1 MPFSQESP
9 INIHDAIYCEL
20 GDRALQIHWD
30 GPVFGTVKKDEHG
43 VKVEIQHV
51 PSHYVILD
59 RKKFHLTGFHFHHP
73 AEHWIKGNLHSM
85 ELHVVHQNI
94 DDGTIVVVGIIL
106 EVADKDSEADAPGKV
121 VKFISSV
128 AKILKADAGPKA
140 DDKVSTSPKAFL
152 PPNPKEYYRYEGS
165 LTTPPFSETVSWVVM
180 RNPLLLKKDELSE
193 LIVEF
198 KKEARFLQPINRR
211 FVLKTFKDKK

>member
-9 INIHDAIYCEL
+9 INIHDAVYCEL
-20 GDRALQIHWD
+20 GDRELQIHWD

-51 PSHYVILD
+51 PSHFVILD
-59 RKKFHLTGFHFHHP
+59 RKKFHLIGFHFHHP
-73 AEHWIKGNLHSM
+73 AEHWIEGSLNSM

-94 DDGTIVVVGIIL
+94 DDGAIAVVGIML
-106 EVADKDSEADAPGKV
+106 DVAKKNSAANAPEKV
-121 VKFISSV
+121 VKFIAGI
-128 AKILKADAGPKA
+128 AKVLKAAAATEG
-140 DDKVSTSPKAFL
+140 KVSTSPKVFL

-165 LTTPPFSETVSWVVM
+165 LTTTPYSETVSWVVM
-180 RNPLLLKKDELSE
+180 RNPLLLKKDELIE

-211 FVLKTFKDKK
+211 FILKTFKK